1 MKILNQLHQLRTKQ
15 HKLSNEQ
22 EWIMAR
28 LKGADARRLLPKIS
42 IVGLHILTALLTGE
56 QTGIMLADEL
66 GVTRGGVTRAAKKLV
81 AMGLAVGHHR
91 STDKKKVYYYLTP
104 TGQEIALQHRKM
116 HEALNTQFAE
126 EIGRRYN
133 TDQLKLISQFL
144 DDVQKLEDNL
154 N

>member
-15 HKLSNEQ
+15 HKLSSEQ
-22 EWIMAR
+22 EWIMTR
-28 LKGADARRLLPKIS
+28 LKDEDARRLLPKIS

-66 GVTRGGVTRAAKKLV
+66 GVTRGGVTRAAKKLI
-81 AMGLAVGHHR
+81 AMDLVISHHR

-104 TGQEIALQHRKM
+104 AGKEIALQHQKM
-116 HEALNTQFAE
+116 HEALNEEFAE
-126 EIGRRYN
+126 EIGQRYN
-133 TDQLKLISQFL
+133 TNQLKLISQFL
-144 DDVQKLEDNL
+144 ADVQKLEDSL